1 MSVVRAMKGGLI
13 NCLRNHACYRVTFQP
28 EARDHLR
35 MISTIRILAVLTLGA
50 GMLPAET
57 YYPPSESA
65 GGWRRCQNEDDQ
77 RNKAGMD
84 PKQLN
89 LIAQAQSQVYGGP
102 WAIAIVR
109 NGYLVAEWFGI
120 PAMPAT
126 TFDVWSCTKSAT
138 GIAFGMLF
146 DDSRHHKLPGD
157 AKIDLESPAYEFIP
171 EGPPLTDPRK
181 EKIRLK
187 HLLSMTSGIPGQ
199 SQGLLGIA
207 VRPDSGEFELAL
219 GKAPSRFGI
228 SAATMMAEPGEK
240 WDYSDPG
247 FAHLSLIFSKVAGM
261 EISDYMRQRAF
272 EPIGVQN
279 FGWDRQGGA
288 GHIGPHTNAH
298 SGLRFSARDFARV
311 GYLMAHQG
319 RWEQEQ
325 IVPEWW
331 IELAT
336 KSSQDLNRNYG
347 YTFWVNTDGT
357 HWPAVPKDAFAFQG
371 YGANRCYIVPSL
383 DLVVVRLGYGPP
395 NWPEDA
401 LLPGVVGAII
411 GPKAGHK

>member
-1 MSVVRAMKGGLI
+1 ML
-13 NCLRNHACYRVTFQP
+13 
-28 EARDHLR
+28 
-35 MISTIRILAVLTLGA
+35 STIKILNVLMLGA
-50 GMLPAET
+50 GMLSAET

-65 GGWRRCQNEDDQ
+65 GGWRRCQNDEDR

-84 PKQLN
+84 PKRLQLM
-89 LIAQAQSQVYGGP
+89 AQAQSQIFAGP

-109 NGYLVAEWFGI
+109 KGYLVGEWFGV

-146 DDSRHHKLPGD
+146 EDSRNHKLPGNVR
-157 AKIDLESPAYEFIP
+157 IDLESPAYDFIP
-171 EGPPLTDPRK
+171 EGRPLTDPRK

-199 SQGLLGIA
+199 AQGLLGVA
-207 VRPDSGEFELAL
+207 VTPGNGEFELAL
-219 GKAPSRFGI
+219 GRDPSRFGA
-228 SAATMMAEPGEK
+228 SAAIMTAEPGET
-240 WDYSDPG
+240 WDYSDAA
-247 FAHLSLIFSKVAGM
+247 FAHLSLIFSKVAGK
-261 EISDYMRQRAF
+261 EIFDYMKERVFQ
-272 EPIGVQN
+272 PIGIQN
-279 FGWDRQGGA
+279 AGWDLQGGA

-311 GYLMAHQG
+311 GYLMAHHG
-319 RWEQEQ
+319 LWEGKQ
-325 IVPEWW
+325 IVPDWW

-336 KSSQDLNRNYG
+336 RSSQQLNRSYG
-347 YTFWVNTDGT
+347 YTFWVNTDRT
-357 HWPAVPKDAFAFQG
+357 QWPTAPKDAFAFMG
-371 YGANRCYIVPSL
+371 YGSNRCYIVPSL

-401 LLPGVVGAII
+401 LLPAIVGAIVD
-411 GPKAGHK
+411 PDMARK